1 MRKTAFYI
9 VLIAI
14 WALVYKLGVD
24 VLEVWKSYAFPSP
37 MSVVESVGKLMENN
51 VILIAIVASLKRLI
65 IGYGFSILAGLA
77 IGFLLYRFKLLEE
90 ALSPVIL
97 GLQAL
102 PSVCWIP
109 FAMLWFGIG
118 ESAIIF
124 VTAMGSL
131 FAIAIATEGAIKN
144 IHPLYIKAA
153 KTMGASGNNLFLK
166 VIIPA
171 ALPNIVSGL
180 KQGWAF
186 AWRSLI
192 AGEMIASTTG
202 LGHTLMVGRDLQD
215 IGRVVA
221 VMFVIIAIGLL
232 LDKLIFAKIE
242 RQIRTRWGLN

>member
-1 MRKTAFYI
+1 LRKIAFYTA
-9 VLIAI
+9 LIAI
-14 WALVYKLGVD
+14 WALVYKVGVD
-24 VLEVWKSYAFPSP
+24 VLQLWKSYAFPSP
-37 MSVVESVGKLMENN
+37 MSVAESIVKLMENN
-51 VILIAIVASLKRLI
+51 VILIAIAASLKRLV
-65 IGYGFSILAGLA
+65 IGYGLSILLGLSV
-77 IGFLLYRFKLLEE
+77 GFLLYRFKLLEE

-131 FAIAIATEGAIKN
+131 FAIAIATESAIKN
-144 IHPLYIKAA
+144 IHPLYVKAA
-153 KTMGASGNNLFLK
+153 KTMGASGNKLFLR

-171 ALPNIVSGL
+171 AFPSIVSGL

-221 VMFVIIAIGLL
+221 VMFIIIAIGLL
-232 LDKLIFAKIE
+232 LDRLIFAKVE
-242 RQIRTRWGLN
+242 KRIRLKWGLN